1 MTPFHLTPKIVAEA
15 ALAAHAGK
23 TLCAQNVRS
32 REASPI
38 NFYRSNDKLGVACAV
53 GAALPDDVARKAVYP
68 ASDTPPDVMVLSDPK
83 AIDRIQE
90 LHDSWALAVF
100 DLETDIDVKEQ
111 RFLDEC
117 RKHIPST
124 PTP

>member
-1 MTPFHLTPKIVAEA
+1 MTPVHLTPKIVAEA

-23 TLCAQNVRS
+23 TLCAQNIAERNPS
-32 REASPI
+32 KPI
-38 NFYRSNDKLGVACAV
+38 NFYRSNDKPGVACAV
-53 GAALPDDVARKAVYP
+53 GAALPDDVALKAVYP

-90 LHDSWALAVF
+90 LHDSWTLAIY
-100 DLETDIDVKEQ
+100 DKQANAAEAEQ

-117 RKHIPST
+117 RKHIPA
-124 PTP
+124 PV